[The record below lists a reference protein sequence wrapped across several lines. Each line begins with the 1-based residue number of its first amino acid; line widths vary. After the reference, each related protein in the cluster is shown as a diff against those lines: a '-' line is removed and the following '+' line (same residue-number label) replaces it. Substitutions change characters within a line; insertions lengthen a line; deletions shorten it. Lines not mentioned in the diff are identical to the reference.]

1 MVLPT
6 RGLTTRGS
14 YNQGFLQ
21 PAVLQSGVLTT
32 RGLTT
37 RGSYNQG
44 SYNHRS
50 YLCKTWESIN
60 EVMGRKSEKAIIIEP
75 EFEDKK
81 LTDLTEIA

>member
-32 RGLTT
+32 RRLTT

>member
-14 YNQGFLQ
+14 YNQRSYNQGFLQ
-21 PAVLQSGVLTT
+21 PWVLQPGV
-32 RGLTT
+32 LTT

-60 EVMGRKSEKAIIIEP
+60 EVMGRKSDKAIIIEP

-81 LTDLTEIA
+81 LTDQTEIA

>member
-1 MVLPT
+1 M
-6 RGLTTRGS
+6 GS
-14 YNQGFLQ
+14 YNH
-21 PAVLQSGVLTT
+21 
-32 RGLTT
+32 
-37 RGSYNQG
+37 G

-60 EVMGRKSEKAIIIEP
+60 EVMGRKSDKAIIIEP

>member
-6 RGLTTRGS
+6 RGLPTRGS
-14 YNQGFLQ
+14 YNQRSYNQAFLQ
-21 PAVLQSGVLTT
+21 PGVLQ
-32 RGLTT
+32 
-37 RGSYNQG
+37 QG
-44 SYNHRS
+44 A

-60 EVMGRKSEKAIIIEP
+60 EVMGRKSDKAIIIEP

>member
-14 YNQGFLQ
+14 YNQRSYNQGFLQ
-21 PAVLQSGVLTT
+21 PGVLTT

-60 EVMGRKSEKAIIIEP
+60 EVMGRKSDKAIIIEP